1 MYVVVELQCCGLL
14 NSHTASII
22 MYDDQIDSIDHMCYN
37 SVRTTTVKNVLSA
50 CMLVRANIYILYL
63 KKKNLLNIPDLQS
76 YSFWMNLTE
85 THRWK

>member
-63 KKKNLLNIPDLQS
+63 KKKKIC
-76 YSFWMNLTE
+76 
-85 THRWK
+85 